1 MRHLTWLV
9 VLLLIVSPSASPASA
24 AEALPVTEQNAL
36 VQKHCAVCHNDR
48 AMNGGLSLQRFDA
61 SDVAPS
67 LAAMMISKLTSGLP
81 LAAVGRASS
90 DPGVAAQLA
99 KRLMSGAIMAA
110 GVAPPDVATA
120 VALATALAEKSRHAN
135 TWHVSLEPDPKTKTL
150 RTTASI
156 LREVTRKEDEVESY
170 RLVLTCDTTSREG
183 HVEMAWS
190 PVPTVGRFSV
200 IADGTEFGPY
210 SVEGKESMGNGVGS
224 SNGLAAFRF
233 PDSLLPFRSLVVRD
247 LFPNETVEFSF
258 SSLPLAARQELA
270 SCFARK

>member
-1 MRHLTWLV
+1 
-9 VLLLIVSPSASPASA
+9 
-24 AEALPVTEQNAL
+24 
-36 VQKHCAVCHNDR
+36 
-48 AMNGGLSLQRFDA
+48 MNGGLSLQRFDA

-67 LAAMMISKLTSGLP
+67 LAAMMISKMTSGLP

-99 KRLMSGAIMAA
+99 KRLMSGAIIAA

-120 VALATALAEKSRHAN
+120 VALATALAEKSATQHLAREP
-135 TWHVSLEPDPKTKTL
+135 EPDPKTKTL

-170 RLVLTCDTTSREG
+170 RLVLTCDTTSPEG